1 MATDIERLRY
11 YEHQYLGAVDFQ
23 DEQDYQRD
31 MRRRHSVGLHA
42 WGIVVGLELE
52 ERDPVS
58 GASGPIEMYIRPGM
72 AIDGFGR
79 ELVLLEP
86 FQIPPDPRLFQGLFG
101 AGYVPVWI
109 TYAQNSVRRPVPGW
123 EQCLS
128 DDQFGR
134 VQENFRVLVGLQIS
148 PHTPIVVAGQ
158 TVTTSST
165 TSGSSLTG
173 ITIPPDEAVP
183 YQDLPSDDADPVPR
197 WLIRLGS
204 VNWDATRRA
213 FLQGDPATLA
223 EERRYVSLIG
233 ERALV
238 PRRQLLIRNRFDED
252 GVTRAIVENTNTG
265 PSSGA
270 EAVAR
275 ESDTAGIR
283 VGWFGSGR
291 AAVSDL
297 QPGTAMVSALPD
309 AEQLAFN
316 HEGNGGQLT
325 FHTKNWHERMRIS
338 EDGLVGIGTKTP
350 AAGLDVRRDWDGEQG
365 DVQLLGDKPSVR
377 LTGSESWLL
386 QLGANDPGTLE
397 FLHRS
402 GAAQWDTVLDLQ
414 ADGRVDVPGAF
425 GLRQADL
432 YLSGRNNWS
441 SVTYNARHGAVGTP
455 WIFPDPARNAVTVEM
470 DDYPGF
476 GRFEV
481 WGTTNANK
489 QAWTRRLAINT
500 DSGDVFMAD
509 FGGKVGIGTSTPDQK
524 LEVVGNVHV
533 TGDLDVG
540 GNILKGGNGALKV
553 LAQPYAVRNGERVG
567 APPLDGRDRPGEW
580 MYDHTG
586 LITERIGAFVVLNG
600 FTIFGQFEGSTDW
613 ENKGHPHNV
622 NATAIP
628 QLVYA
633 RRTDDDS
640 DPNRVSG
647 IAYTSESFVSDE
659 GDNATLFTVVVIGRK

>member
-1 MATDIERLRY
+1 MASDIERLRY
-11 YEHQYLGAVDFQ
+11 YEHQYLGALDFQ

-31 MRRRHSVGLHA
+31 MRRRHNVGLHA

-86 FQIPPDPRLFQGLFG
+86 FQIPPDPRLFQGLSG

-109 TYAQNSVRRPVPGW
+109 TYAQDSVRRPAPGW

-134 VQENFRVLVGLQIS
+134 VQEHFRVLVGLQTS
-148 PHTPIVVAGQ
+148 LHTPIVVAGQ
-158 TVTTSST
+158 TVATSST
-165 TSGSSLTG
+165 TTGSSLTG

-183 YQDLPSDDADPVPR
+183 YQDLPSDDADPLPR

-204 VNWDATRRA
+204 VNWDATARA
-213 FLQGDPATLA
+213 FLQGDPASLR
-223 EERRYVSLIG
+223 EERQYVSLIG

-238 PRRQLLIRNRFDED
+238 PRQQLLIMNRFDED

-265 PSSGA
+265 ASSGA

-275 ESDTAGIR
+275 EDDTSGIR
-283 VGWFGSGR
+283 VGWFGSGQT
-291 AAVSDL
+291 AVSDL
-297 QPGTAMVSALPD
+297 QPGTAIVSALPD

-325 FHTKNWHERMRIS
+325 FHTKNWQERMRIS
-338 EDGLVGIGTKTP
+338 EDGLVGMGTKTP
-350 AAGLDVRRDWDGEQG
+350 AARLDVERDWDGEQG
-365 DVQLLGDKPSVR
+365 DVQLLGDKPSMR

-397 FLHRS
+397 LLHRS

-414 ADGRVDVPGAF
+414 SDGRVDVPGALGF
-425 GLRQADL
+425 RQSDL
-432 YLSGRNNWS
+432 YLSGAGTWS
-441 SVTYNARHGAVGTP
+441 SVTYNARHGAKGSA
-455 WIFPDPARNAVTVEM
+455 WIFPDPARNAVTIEM
-470 DDYPGF
+470 DDLPGF

-489 QAWTRRLAINT
+489 QAWTRRLAIDT
-500 DSGDVFMAD
+500 DSGDVYMAD
-509 FGGKVGIGTSTPDQK
+509 FGGSVGIGTSTPDQK

-553 LAQPYAVRNGERVG
+553 VKQEKSVQNAGNNL
-567 APPLDGRDRPGEW
+567 PGTW
-580 MYDHTG
+580 TYDHTG
-586 LITERIGAFVVLNG
+586 LLTERLGAFVMLRG
-600 FTIFGQFEGSTDW
+600 FSVFDSFDGRVDW
-613 ENKGHPHNV
+613 ENVTDANGAFKH
-622 NATAIP
+622 NATSIP
-628 QLVYA
+628 QTVFV
-633 RRTDDDS
+633 RITDDFS
-640 DPNRVSG
+640 DPNRIFG
-647 IAYTSESFVSDE
+647 ISYTSEANGNE
-659 GDNATLFTVVVIGRK
+659 ADNATLFTVVVIGRL

>member
-31 MRRRHSVGLHA
+31 MRRRHNVGLHA

-86 FQIPPDPRLFQGLFG
+86 FQIPPDPRLFQGLSG
-101 AGYVPVWI
+101 VGYVPVWI
-109 TYAQNSVRRPVPGW
+109 TYMQDSVRRPASGW

-134 VQENFRVLVGLQIS
+134 IQEHFRVLVGLQT
-148 PHTPIVVAGQ
+148 PLHTSIVVAGQ
-158 TVTTSST
+158 TVATSTT
-165 TSGSSLTG
+165 TSGSTLTG

-183 YQDLPSDDADPVPR
+183 YQELPTDDADPVPR

-204 VNWDATRRA
+204 VNWDASARA
-213 FLQGDPATLA
+213 FVQADPASLA
-223 EERRYVSLIG
+223 EERQYVSLIG

-238 PRRQLLIRNRFDED
+238 PRQQLLIRNRFDED

-265 PSSGA
+265 GSSGA

-275 ESDTAGIR
+275 ESDTGGIR
-283 VGWFGSGR
+283 VGWFGSGQT
-291 AAVSDL
+291 AVSDL
-297 QPGTAMVSALPD
+297 QPGTAIVSALPD

-316 HEGNGGQLT
+316 HEGNGQLT
-325 FHTKNWHERMRIS
+325 FHTRNWQERMRIT
-338 EDGLVGIGTKTP
+338 EHGDVGIGTQGP
-350 AAGLDVRRDWDGEQG
+350 AARLDVKGDWDGEQG
-365 DVQLLGDKPSVR
+365 DVQLLGDKPTLR
-377 LTGSESWLL
+377 LTGSDSWLL
-386 QLGANDPGTLE
+386 QLGTHDPGTLE
-397 FLHRS
+397 LLYRT
-402 GAAQWDTVLDLQ
+402 GAALWDTVLDLQ

-425 GLRQADL
+425 GFRQADL
-432 YLSGRNNWS
+432 YLSGKNKWS

-455 WIFPDPARNAVTVEM
+455 WIFPDPTRNAVTVEM

-481 WGTTNANK
+481 WGTTNVNK

-500 DSGDVFMAD
+500 DSGDVYMAD
-509 FGGKVGIGTSTPDQK
+509 FGGKVGIGTATPDQK

-540 GNILKGGNGALKV
+540 GNILKGGNGALTV
-553 LAQPYAVRNGERVG
+553 LTQERSVMNLGNNQPGT
-567 APPLDGRDRPGEW
+567 W
-580 MYDHTG
+580 SYDHTG
-586 LITERIGAFVVLNG
+586 LLSERLGAFVMLRG
-600 FTIFGQFEGSTDW
+600 FSVFGNFDGRVDW
-613 ENKGHPHNV
+613 ENVTDANGVFQHNS
-622 NATAIP
+622 TSIP
-628 QLVYA
+628 QTVFV
-633 RRTDDDS
+633 RITDTT
-640 DPNRVSG
+640 DPNRISG
-647 IAYTSESFVSDE
+647 IAYTSEANGNE
-659 GDNATLFTVVVIGRK
+659 GDNATLFTVIVIGRH

>member
-31 MRRRHSVGLHA
+31 MRRRHNVGLHA

-86 FQIPPDPRLFQGLFG
+86 FQIPPDPRLFQGLSG

-109 TYAQNSVRRPVPGW
+109 TYAQDSVRRPASGW

-134 VQENFRVLVGLQIS
+134 VQEGFRVLVGIQS
-148 PHTPIVVAGQ
+148 SQHTPIVVAGQ
-158 TVTTSST
+158 TVTTSFT
-165 TSGSSLTG
+165 TSGSTLTG
-173 ITIPPDEAVP
+173 ITIPPDEGVP
-183 YQDLPSDDADPVPR
+183 YQELPTDDTDPPPR

-204 VNWDATRRA
+204 VNWDAAGRQ
-213 FLQGDPATLA
+213 FLQADPQFLSEA
-223 EERRYVSLIG
+223 RQYVSLIG

-238 PRRQLLIRNRFDED
+238 PNHQLLIQNRFDVD
-252 GVTRAIVENTNTG
+252 AVTRAIVENRNTG

-275 ESDTAGIR
+275 ETDTKGIR
-283 VGWFGSGR
+283 VGLFGSGQ
-291 AAVSDL
+291 AAVDDL
-297 QPGTAMVSALPD
+297 LPGTAIVSALPD
-309 AEQLAFN
+309 TEQLAFN
-316 HEGNGGQLT
+316 HEGNGQLT
-325 FHTKNWHERMRIS
+325 FHTRNWQERMRIT
-338 EDGLVGIGTKTP
+338 EHGDVGIGTQGP
-350 AAGLDVRRDWDGEQG
+350 AARLDVKGDWDGEQG
-365 DVQLLGDKPSVR
+365 DVQLLGDKPSLR

-386 QLGANDPGTLE
+386 QLGTHDAGTLE
-397 FLHRS
+397 LLHRT
-402 GAAQWDTVLDLQ
+402 GAALWETVLDLQ
-414 ADGRVDVPGAF
+414 ADGRVDVPGAPGF
-425 GLRQADL
+425 RQADL
-432 YLSGRNNWS
+432 YLSGKNTWS
-441 SVTYNARHGAVGTP
+441 SVTYNARHGALGTA
-455 WIFPDPARNAVTVEM
+455 WTFPDPARNAVTLEM
-470 DDYPGF
+470 DDLPGF

-489 QAWTRRLAINT
+489 TAWTRRLAINT
-500 DSGDVFMAD
+500 DSGDVYMAD

-524 LEVVGNVHV
+524 LEVDGNVHV

-553 LAQPYAVRNGERVG
+553 LTQEFAIRNGQGVPG
-567 APPLDGRDRPGEW
+567 SNGRDEPGRW
-580 MYDHTG
+580 TYDHSG
-586 LITERIGAFVVLNG
+586 LLTERLGCFVMLNG
-600 FTIFGQFEGSTDW
+600 FTIFGGFDGSPDW

-628 QLVYA
+628 QLSYA
-633 RRTDDDS
+633 RITDQS
-640 DPNRVSG
+640 DPNRVTG
-647 IAYTSESFVSDE
+647 VAYTSESFVSDE